1 MAMKQDDLTQLKHI
15 GIARGKALNDQGI
28 TTIKQLHEIPLEKLA
43 QLKSIGG
50 HYANLIKE
58 AVVEYYE
65 KKGEKL
71 PKMKTVSAK
80 EEKIENINQNLR
92 KHIKRLNKRL
102 VRVNEDLKPLW
113 KKKYLESYIEF
124 KKRSNKLKAR
134 LNEMGQIRENLP
146 RKAKKNIIK
155 KTDALNLN
163 LKKVSKKPK
172 KKKYKEINQEIQSF
186 SSMLRDIK
194 S

>member
-1 MAMKQDDLTQLKHI
+1 MNQDDLTQLKHI

-28 TTIKQLHEIPLEKLA
+28 NTIEQLHEIPLEKLA
-43 QLKSIGG
+43 QLKSIGE
-50 HYANLIKE
+50 HYAKLIKE

-71 PKMKTVSAK
+71 PEMKTVSAK
-80 EEKIENINQNLR
+80 TEKIENINQNLR
-92 KHIKRLNKRL
+92 KHVKRLNKRL
-102 VRVNEDLKPLW
+102 ARVNEDLKPLW

-134 LNEMGQIRENLP
+134 LNEMDQIRENLP
-146 RKAKKNIIK
+146 RKVKKNIIK
-155 KTDALNLN
+155 KTNTLNLN
-163 LKKVSKKPK
+163 LKKVGKKPK

-186 SSMLRDIK
+186 VSMLRNIK

>member
-1 MAMKQDDLTQLKHI
+1 MKQDDLTQLKHI

-50 HYANLIKE
+50 HYAKLIKE
-58 AVVEYYE
+58 AVVGYYKE
-65 KKGEKL
+65 KGEEL
-71 PKMKTVSAK
+71 PVMKTVSAK
-80 EEKIENINQNLR
+80 AEKIENINQNLR
-92 KHIKRLNKRL
+92 KQVKRLNKRL
-102 VRVNEDLKPLW
+102 ARVNEDLKPLW

-134 LNEMGQIRENLP
+134 LKEVDQMRENLP
-146 RKAKKNIIK
+146 TKVKKNIIK
-155 KTDALNLN
+155 KADALTLN
-163 LKKVSKKPK
+163 LKKVGKKPK
-172 KKKYKEINQEIQSF
+172 KKKYKEITQKIQSV
-186 SSMLRDIK
+186 SSMLRNIK